1 MLEAS
6 SASTM
11 PEEGYSSLKD
21 NPSFFLWKGN
31 PLYETSAPT
40 EVSSHA
46 LISQSV
52 ARSSESCDSDSD
64 NVQVLMAS
72 LSCPEEQLKQ
82 QMEELTKKLAQLE
95 RDALQRQIDREIEA
109 KRIADIESESRRR
122 VAEKEVEVAELVA
135 KCAALMENR
144 HLEPSFVKGD
154 ENSLSPER
162 IRNRIAEGIRDFQL
176 SLSRP
181 ILG

>member
-21 NPSFFLWKGN
+21 NPSFVLWKGN

-40 EVSSHA
+40 KVSSHA
-46 LISQSV
+46 LIPQSV

-72 LSCPEEQLKQ
+72 SSSPEEQLKQ

-95 RDALQRQIDREIEA
+95 RDALQRQIEREMEA
-109 KRIADIESESRRR
+109 KRIVDIENESRRI
-122 VAEKEVEVAELVA
+122 VAEKEAEVAELVA
-135 KCAALMENR
+135 KCVAFMENR
-144 HLEPSFVKGD
+144 RPEPSFVKD
-154 ENSLSPER
+154 NEN
-162 IRNRIAEGIRDFQL
+162 
-176 SLSRP
+176 
-181 ILG
+181 